1 MSTIIEKVSNSRNI
15 LLEILNE
22 YDWDISKVPILSI
35 NEIEQVYNIENNKNS
50 IYSSFGISAGC
61 NFVLTHKNIPSHKLH
76 VIYYNMPSGNQ
87 SSVKVTKSL
96 TDKILNLYNESLI
109 DDDDSIIILINEP
122 MSETIQKINDSI
134 NIFLQENYEPS
145 DKIKEEMKN
154 NKINMPKTFFRYT
167 TIFDIRVFQTNLL
180 NHSLVP
186 KHYPIRDKT
195 KINHILESS
204 NAKIN
209 QMPGITRNDQIAK
222 IIRLVPGDL
231 CKIIRHTKEGGETIY
246 YRICK

>member
-15 LLEILNE
+15 LLEISNE
-22 YDWDISKVPILSI
+22 YDWDISKVPTLSI
-35 NEIEQVYNIENNKNS
+35 NEIDKVYNIENNKNS
-50 IYSSFGISAGC
+50 IYSSFGIAAGC

-96 TDKILNLYNESLI
+96 IDKILNLYNESLI
-109 DDDDSIIILINEP
+109 DIDDSVIILINEA
-122 MSETIQKINDSI
+122 MSETIKKINDSI
-134 NIFLQENYEPS
+134 NILLQENYEPS

-167 TIFDIRVFQTNLL
+167 TIFDIRVFQTNIL

-186 KHYPIRDKT
+186 KHYPIRD
-195 KINHILESS
+195 INTINNILEKFNS
-204 NAKIN
+204 KMN

-222 IIRLVPGDL
+222 IIRLAPGDL

-246 YRICK
+246 YRICR